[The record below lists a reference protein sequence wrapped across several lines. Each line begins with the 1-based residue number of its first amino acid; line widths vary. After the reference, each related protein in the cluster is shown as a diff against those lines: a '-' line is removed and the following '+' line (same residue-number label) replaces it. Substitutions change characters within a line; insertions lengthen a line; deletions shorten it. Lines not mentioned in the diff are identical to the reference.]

1 MPNNILF
8 FKKKI
13 LYQLKT
19 SIEERNEIEKMLQD
33 QSLLTQTEINTQHI
47 LHSRLCKYIDNLENA
62 LLRIEN
68 GTFGICEELGD
79 IINYDRLSEV
89 PHSQYSYKY
98 KKDVYKG
105 EVKINEDD
113 KNRDQILDFDD
124 NSTDYEG

>member
-13 LYQLKT
+13 LNQLKT

-33 QSLLTQTEINTQHI
+33 PSLLTQTEINTQHI

-98 KKDVYKG
+98 KKDIYSDDIPD
-105 EVKINEDD
+105 END
-113 KNRDQILDFDD
+113 KNNNQILDFDD
-124 NSTDYEG
+124 NTTDYEK